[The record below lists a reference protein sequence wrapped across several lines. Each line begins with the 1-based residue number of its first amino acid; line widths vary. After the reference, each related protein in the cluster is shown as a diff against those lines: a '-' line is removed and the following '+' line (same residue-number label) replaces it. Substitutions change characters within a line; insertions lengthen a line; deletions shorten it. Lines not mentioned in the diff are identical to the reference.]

1 MSNEKFSLFSLKLC
15 SHARK
20 YLCFVTAVYLIAGI
34 ICAGLYLNVFGFIGS
49 VNSYILADE
58 LLGSMIRSMTA
69 AAIMV
74 LTIDLLSAMYGEHDD

>member
-1 MSNEKFSLFSLKLC
+1 MSNQKFSLFSLNLC
-15 SHARK
+15 RSARK

-34 ICAGLYLNVFGFIGS
+34 ICAGLYLDLFGFIDS

-69 AAIMV
+69 AAMMV
-74 LTIDLLSAMYGEHDD
+74 FAIDLLSAMYGAHDD